1 MARKFLTPIDLN
13 QLELRNAVIQNLG
26 TDPSGAEGQIYYNTG
41 SDKLR
46 IYANGSW
53 ADVAASSI
61 TINGT
66 TNEVTVSA
74 SGSTYTISLPDTIN
88 ANTTGSA
95 ASLTTSR
102 NIVLSGDVSGSAS
115 FNGTADANI
124 SVAIAANSVALG
136 TDTTGDYVAG
146 ISAGTGIGVA
156 GSGGEGSTVT
166 VSNTG
171 VTAITGTTNEVDV
184 SASTG
189 SVTISLPATINAN
202 LNGNA
207 ASATYATTAGT
218 ANAVA
223 ANSVALGTDTTGN
236 YVASVTGTTNE
247 IEVSGS
253 GEGAAV
259 TIGLPDSVTLGNLN
273 VTGALTVSGSATYV
287 NTEIVVIND
296 NIIILN
302 ANATGSATQDAGIEI
317 ERGDDTNVSLL
328 WNETSDAWTVT
339 NDGTNYHNVVRKYS
353 TNVGNSASTQFTITH
368 NLGTRDVLV
377 QVYDNAT
384 YETVEVD
391 VVRTSTS
398 VVTITFATAPS
409 SNAYR
414 VVVTG

>member
-53 ADVAASSI
+53 VDVAASSI

-259 TIGLPDSVTLGNLN
+259 TIGLPESVTLGNLN

-398 VVTITFATAPS
+398 AVTITFATAPS